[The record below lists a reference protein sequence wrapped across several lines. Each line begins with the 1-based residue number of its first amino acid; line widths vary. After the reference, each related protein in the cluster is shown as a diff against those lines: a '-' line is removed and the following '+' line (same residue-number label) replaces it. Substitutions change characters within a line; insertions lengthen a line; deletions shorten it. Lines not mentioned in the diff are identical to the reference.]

1 MSKILFWIVVAPVA
15 AAIIV
20 FSVNNRVG
28 VTLDFWPFDLM
39 SRPLPLYAV
48 VLASIVF
55 GFFAGGFIAWV
66 SAAKVR
72 KRARL
77 ETEQAKGAE
86 RDLADAKDQIHR
98 LQSEA
103 EGLRDKISLQPGQV
117 SSKEPPKLP
126 LV

>member
-1 MSKILFWIVVAPVA
+1 MA
-15 AAIIV
+15 AAILV

-28 VTLDFWPFDLM
+28 VRLDFWPFDLM
-39 SRPLPLYAV
+39 NRSLPLYAV
-48 VLASIVF
+48 ALASIVF
-55 GFFAGGFIAWV
+55 GFFAGGLIAWV

-77 ETEQAKGAE
+77 ETGRAKRAE
-86 RDLADAKDQIHR
+86 RDLADAKDQIQR

-103 EGLRDKISLQPGQV
+103 EELRDKISLQPHSV
-117 SSKEPPKLP
+117 FSKERPKLP

>member
-1 MSKILFWIVVAPVA
+1 MA

-48 VLASIVF
+48 ALASIVF

-66 SAAKVR
+66 SAVKVR

-77 ETEQAKGAE
+77 ETERAKRAE

-103 EGLRDKISLQPGQV
+103 EGLRDKISLQPGEV
-117 SSKEPPKLP
+117 FSKEPPKLP

>member
-1 MSKILFWIVVAPVA
+1 MA

-48 VLASIVF
+48 TLASVVF
-55 GFFAGGFIAWV
+55 GFFAGGFVAWG

-72 KRARL
+72 KRARR
-77 ETEQAKGAE
+77 EAE
-86 RDLADAKDQIHR
+86 RAKRAERELADAKDQIHR

-103 EGLRDKISLQPGQV
+103 EGQRDKISLQPHNI

>member
-1 MSKILFWIVVAPVA
+1 MSKILFWIVVAPMA

-39 SRPLPLYAV
+39 SRPVPLYAV
-48 VLASIVF
+48 ALASIVF
-55 GFFAGGFIAWV
+55 GFFAGGFVAWG

-72 KRARL
+72 KRARR
-77 ETEQAKGAE
+77 EAE
-86 RDLADAKDQIHR
+86 RAKRAERELADAKDQIHR

-103 EGLRDKISLQPGQV
+103 EGQRDKISLQPHNI